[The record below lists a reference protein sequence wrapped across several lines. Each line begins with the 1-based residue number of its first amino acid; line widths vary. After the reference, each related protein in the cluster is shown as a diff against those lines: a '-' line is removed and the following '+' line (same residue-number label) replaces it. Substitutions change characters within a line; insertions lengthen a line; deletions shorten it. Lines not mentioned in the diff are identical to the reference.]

1 MRSNRSSNRL
11 NLSSHAKV
19 RSTRMRN
26 AWIASLNSRL
36 RPRGIHLRRDNPAS
50 VRYAKELDSNK
61 SSATLQRTDRHGIL
75 GQKPCDFQ
83 LPLWQRQ
90 AKHSTTGPSQRV
102 FQEDV
107 PATQTTDGMA
117 R

>member
-1 MRSNRSSNRL
+1 MGSQTTISVVGRSSGVKL
-11 NLSSHAKV
+11 TIPFSCGLISCEVIGVSAG
-19 RSTRMRN
+19 
-26 AWIASLNSRL
+26 
-36 RPRGIHLRRDNPAS
+36 GIHLRRDNPAS

-102 FQEDV
+102 FQE
-107 PATQTTDGMA
+107 
-117 R
+117 